1 MNKEMNKEMNNEDIR
16 PPDETKRETL
26 IPAGNQTY
34 IHVKSQEELDIEEAI
49 RKSNEIAEMHDKIQM
64 DSFMGEIQKRREQF
78 RNIKF
83 IFNRVGK
90 VDKEVA
96 EVYEII
102 QYIIDSYILGD
113 IETYKW
119 DKETYNTIFK
129 VIKNLRLNEVEM
141 TLLTNL
147 FQVTI

>member
-1 MNKEMNKEMNNEDIR
+1 
-16 PPDETKRETL
+16 
-26 IPAGNQTY
+26 
-34 IHVKSQEELDIEEAI
+34 
-49 RKSNEIAEMHDKIQM
+49 MHDKTQM

-83 IFNRVGK
+83 IFNRLGK

-102 QYIIDSYILGD
+102 QYIIDIYILGD
-113 IETYKW
+113 IEMYKW

-141 TLLTNL
+141 TLLKTL
-147 FQVTI
+147 FQVES